1 MATRDG
7 LSIDKWNPTT
17 MRVKTSI
24 ASVSQGR
31 TPMASRVVSSTR
43 KTINFRVVDLHDL
56 QGAAKRRIGPAP
68 AFVAFT
74 PLLSLRLSAATRR
87 SIRSTRALIVRR
99 SGGGSSARPHLALT
113 CSIK

>member
-24 ASVSQGR
+24 ASVNQGR
-31 TPMASRVVSSTR
+31 TPMATRVVSSTR
-43 KTINFRVVDLHDL
+43 KTSTSVWSICTTCKGRETTYWP
-56 QGAAKRRIGPAP
+56 GTG
-68 AFVAFT
+68 FVAFT
-74 PLLSLRLSAATRR
+74 PLLSLRLSAAARR

-99 SGGGSSARPHLALT
+99 SGAGRSARPHLALT